1 MRLAES
7 QDHMKDLSIV
17 NVVGGGSTCRELDL
31 LQVSQDFP
39 HSEVEYNPD
48 SFVAV
53 VIRYS
58 SPKGTIMLYASG
70 KYSLAGAKS
79 VSEAREVN
87 EMFIQQLEQLLGE
100 DLVDREFEIRYLVG
114 TADTGTAL
122 DLNRVSVLLGID
134 KIEYEP
140 EQFPGLFY
148 RPSGQDWFCILFSSG
163 KAVFSGAHDKEE
175 FKKISSEVGEKIDEL
190 F

>member
-1 MRLAES
+1 
-7 QDHMKDLSIV
+7 
-17 NVVGGGSTCRELDL
+17 
-31 LQVSQDFP
+31 
-39 HSEVEYNPD
+39 
-48 SFVAV
+48 
-53 VIRYS
+53 
-58 SPKGTIMLYASG
+58 MLYASG

-87 EMFIQQLEQLLGE
+87 ERFIQQLEQMLREKL
-100 DLVDREFEIRYLVG
+100 DDREFEVRYLVG
-114 TADTGTAL
+114 TADTGTVL
-122 DLNRVSVLLGID
+122 DLNRMSISLGMD

-163 KAVFSGAHDKEE
+163 KAVFSGAQNKEE
-175 FKKISSEVGEKIDEL
+175 LRKISSEVSERIDEL